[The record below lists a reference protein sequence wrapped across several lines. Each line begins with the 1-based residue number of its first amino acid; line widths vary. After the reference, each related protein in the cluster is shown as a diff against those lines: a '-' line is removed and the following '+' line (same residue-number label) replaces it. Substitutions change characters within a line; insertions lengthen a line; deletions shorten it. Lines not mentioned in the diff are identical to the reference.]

1 MRAIVVGG
9 GIGGLATARGLTL
22 CGWDVV
28 VLERLPRLETAG
40 AGLSLWPNALRALDW
55 LGVGSRVRAAGTPI
69 TGGGLRTAEGAWL
82 SRVTVAGPIV
92 VHRADLHEILAEGLC
107 VRTGVNVTDV
117 RTLEADLIVGADGI
131 GSAVRAQY
139 APQVRIRD
147 STNVSWRA
155 VVPPDPSI
163 TSGGETMGP
172 GGHRFGYAPMGE
184 RGIYWYAVAP
194 GPLRTTSR
202 TEQLTELADRF
213 AAWHDPIPRLLAA
226 TDPNTL
232 LHYPLHDLHPVAPMR
247 FGDRV
252 ALVGDAAHAMT
263 PYLGQGACQALE
275 DAVTLAAV
283 VSQPAS
289 PTRRPLPTEAPVSPP
304 IAETR
309 TSPSAPTAH
318 QTPPI
323 AETRTSPSA
332 PTAHLTPP
340 IAETRTSPSAPTAHQ
355 TPPIAETRTA
365 PSAPTA
371 HQTPPIAETDTSP
384 PASAAHQ
391 TPPIAET
398 HTSPSASAVHL
409 TPSAAET
416 PISPTFVSV
425 SRTDTNVRVGRSV
438 AEALVEYDRIR
449 RPRVAMVVRRSRLA
463 GRMSG
468 ALARVVL
475 RVLPARVLV
484 RGAEKVSAWE
494 PPTREAGRC

>member
-22 CGWDVV
+22 CGWDVA
-28 VLERLPRLETAG
+28 VLERQPRLEAAG

-69 TGGGLRTAEGAWL
+69 TGGGLRTADGAWL
-82 SRVTVAGPIV
+82 SRVTVAAGPIV
-92 VHRADLHEILAEGLC
+92 VHRADLHEILAEGLS

-117 RTLEADLIVGADGI
+117 RTLDADLIVGADGI

-139 APQVRIRD
+139 APKVRIRD

-155 VVPPDPSI
+155 VVPPDPNI

-172 GGHRFGYAPMGE
+172 GGHRFGYAPMGK
-184 RGIYWYAVAP
+184 RGVYWYAVAP

-232 LHYPLHDLHPVAPMR
+232 LHHPLHDLHPVAPMR

-275 DAVTLAAV
+275 DAVTLAAL
-283 VSQPAS
+283 VSQPPS
-289 PTRRPLPTEAPVSPP
+289 PTRRPRPTEALVRPP

-309 TSPSAPTAH
+309 TSPSASAVH
-318 QTPPI
+318 RTPPI
-323 AETRTSPSA
+323 TETRTSPST

-340 IAETRTSPSAPTAHQ
+340 ITETRTSPSTPTAHL
-355 TPPIAETRTA
+355 TPPITETRTS
-365 PSAPTA
+365 PSTPTA
-371 HQTPPIAETDTSP
+371 HLTPPAAEALISP
-384 PASAAHQ
+384 P
-391 TPPIAET
+391 
-398 HTSPSASAVHL
+398 
-409 TPSAAET
+409 
-416 PISPTFVSV
+416 FVSV
-425 SRTDTNVRVGRSV
+425 SRTDTNVRMGRSV

-468 ALARVVL
+468 ALARAVL